1 MDIPFDPHTM
11 KRNKVAAFKEFNL
24 IQRLKNLV
32 KLQGKQAESRNVGT
46 TV

>member
-1 MDIPFDPHTM
+1 M